1 MKYLYVLL
9 LCALA
14 LPSWARDWKVDTG
27 KSQIRFVVKQMNV
40 PVEGGFKRFTGQF
53 AFDPA
58 RPESGRFRV
67 EVDMLSADT
76 GSDEG
81 DDEAK
86 RPAWFDS
93 ARHPRAVFESK
104 SLRKDAEGRYTA
116 QGDLTVKGRTR
127 AIAVPVTLFRQ
138 ANGGWVADG
147 RFPLRRT
154 DFGIGGGEWADPSVV
169 GIDVDVRFRMTLL
182 P

>member
-1 MKYLYVLL
+1 MKFLYALL
-9 LCALA
+9 LVCLA
-14 LPSWARDWKVDTG
+14 LPAWARDWRVDYG

-40 PVEGGFKRFTGQF
+40 PVEGGFQRFIGQF

-86 RPAWFDS
+86 RPVWFDS

-104 SLRKDAEGRYTA
+104 SLRKEAEGRYTA

-127 AIAVPVTLFRQ
+127 AIAVPVTLSRL